1 MERNKAIYEVA
12 EELEAVLLLEYHNK
26 NHLQFGTNP
35 KKLNE
40 EKRLLVQRIK
50 SLARDVP
57 Q

>member
-1 MERNKAIYEVA
+1 MDRNQAIYDTA
-12 EELEAVLLLEYHNK
+12 EELEAVLLLLNHNK

-35 KKLNE
+35 KRLNVE
-40 EKRLLVQRIK
+40 MILLAQRIK